1 LSRDCA
7 ERSAVDSDFYLR
19 VADLE
24 TLKRQEGL
32 IPSLIEVGL
41 SEQQARAQIARL
53 SAGDVWCG

>member
-1 LSRDCA
+1 M
-7 ERSAVDSDFYLR
+7 DSDFYLR